1 MSLEIKITLWC
12 SQIIQYATGDFIN
25 TAIAIFGVLYVC
37 ALLLIILK
45 FSGAA
50 RKGHALH
57 IVQLGHVFYCHT
69 QSGSYNFFCFV
80 KVIPLF
86 IALQPVYGT
95 CSRHNVNTT
104 TAESM
109 Q

>member
-1 MSLEIKITLWC
+1 MSLERKITLWC

-25 TAIAIFGVLYVC
+25 TAIAIFWVLYVC

-50 RKGHALH
+50 RKGYALH
-57 IVQLGHVFYCHT
+57 IVQLGHELAIIC
-69 QSGSYNFFCFV
+69 GSYNFFCFV